1 MIDSREDME
10 LDEIVLPETKPETEW
25 VRGRALQKMSPM
37 RDHALIQGEFIL
49 RLKLWARGR
58 GEVGPEWRF
67 RIAVP
72 GEARRPLV
80 PDVSY
85 VAAELL
91 RGLTH
96 DEKQAPAFAPT
107 LAIEILS
114 LGDRKADV
122 DSKIDVYLKG
132 GSALVLVVDTRAR
145 TILVCDGNPPKL
157 LGGDDVLTHAALP
170 EFTLHLREFFA
181 TALDDTY

>member
-1 MIDSREDME
+1 ME

-37 RDHALIQGEFIL
+37 RDHALIQGEFIK
-49 RLKLWARGR
+49 RLGTWARGR

-72 GEARRPLV
+72 GEVRRPLV

-96 DEKQAPAFAPT
+96 DEKQAPPFAPT

-114 LGDRKADV
+114 VGDRRADV
-122 DSKIDVYLKG
+122 ESKIDVYLRG
-132 GSALVLVVDTRAR
+132 GSSLVLVVDTRKR
-145 TILVCDGNPPKL
+145 TVLVCDESGRTQL
-157 LGGDDVLTHAALP
+157 SEDDTLSHAALP
-170 EFTLHLREFFA
+170 GFELPLREFFA

>member
-1 MIDSREDME
+1 ME
-10 LDEIVLPETKPETEW
+10 LNEIILPETKPETEW

-37 RDHALIQGEFIL
+37 RDHSLIQGEFIA
-49 RLKLWARGR
+49 RLKPWARGR

-96 DEKQAPAFAPT
+96 EEKQAPAFAPT
-107 LAIEILS
+107 VAIEILS
-114 LGDRKADV
+114 LGDRRADV
-122 DSKIDVYLKG
+122 ESKIDVYLGG
-132 GSALVLVVDTRAR
+132 GSSLVLIVDSRTR
-145 TILVCDGNPPKL
+145 TIELHDENGRNVL
-157 LGGDDVLTHAALP
+157 REDDTLTHVALP
-170 EFTLHLREFFA
+170 DFSLNLREFFA
-181 TALDDTY
+181 SALDNTY